1 MFIYNF
7 FICIDI
13 INMLSV
19 SNTLPISNF
28 SQVVISDNAGSK
40 FAPKTN
46 SRIRLQLP
54 PSLSMVDF
62 HSSYLKFDLQVKQST
77 FGTTNTF
84 KMKLG
89 NDQGSSQII
98 RDLRILMDGRPV
110 EEITHYNVLDKVCK
124 DFSNDTSLN
133 VFHSQFDHALVKGN
147 NPNYFV
153 RSYDATGAT
162 PTALNEIGTGNTF
175 QPRLSGVLSL
185 PVGVPL
191 VATGLM
197 EIELILEDS
206 ENVLVVDGELDAS
219 LADFTA
225 DATGGYTGEITLSP
239 EQNIAPFFKGK
250 GWETAVDCPF
260 HKGNVIKVVATDQT
274 TVPTPV
280 PVVMYLTVLDVAQNG
295 NTIDISVVIPAGTL
309 TNGAVYGG
317 GSYVDAVFGGETASA
332 NTTTYT
338 KSTNPYT
345 YEVNNVEY
353 VCRSIEMPPNYTDSL
368 QKRIQGEGLVLDIP
382 TYSMYLDNIQPNI
395 NKQSILVP
403 CYSSRAKCSL
413 SIPVDANQAPYAYN
427 RGGSIDG
434 LRQYQFKIGARVEP
448 QRPIDVSNTT
458 LNDRA
463 YASQEHLQEFSK
475 ALVAT
480 GLGNRS
486 LLKHRDNFVM
496 GRSLSAMGGTEDL
509 TEKALRVE
517 IEYNSG
523 AGNGAKNVFTFVNHI
538 RRLQIT
544 PSGLQIYG

>member
-1 MFIYNF
+1 
-7 FICIDI
+7 
-13 INMLSV
+13 MLSV

-28 SQVVISDNAGSK
+28 SQVVISDNAGSQ

-62 HSSYLKFDLQVKQST
+62 HSSYLKFDMQLKQSA
-77 FGTTNTF
+77 FGTSNTY

-89 NDQGSSQII
+89 NGQGSQQII

-110 EEITHYNVLDKVCK
+110 EEITHYNVLDKVCN

-133 VFHSQFDHALVKGN
+133 VFHSQFNHALVKGN
-147 NPNYFV
+147 TPTYLI
-153 RSYDATGAT
+153 RGYDASGLS
-162 PTALNEIGTGNTF
+162 PTALNDIGVGNTF
-175 QPRLSGVLSL
+175 QPKLSGVLSL

-206 ENVLVVDGELDAS
+206 ENVLVVDGSLTSDAE
-219 LADFTA
+219 DFTA
-225 DATGGYTGEITLSP
+225 NATGGFTGAGGAGAGSIIIEGVIPKGKGWT
-239 EQNIAPFFKGK
+239 NYKDCPFFKGNVVK
-250 GWETAVDCPF
+250 ITATGSAP
-260 HKGNVIKVVATDQT
+260 
-274 TVPTPV
+274 
-280 PVVMYLTVLDVAQNG
+280 
-295 NTIDISVVIPAGTL
+295 PAGTIVRYAVVDGP
-309 TNGAVYGG
+309 TDEGAVNTIYIPFNIPSG
-317 GSYVDAVFGGETASA
+317 VFGNNEILSDVKLECVFGATGVSA
-332 NTTTYT
+332 DG
-338 KSTNPYT
+338 KSTTGAGTADFSYQIN
-345 YEVNNVEY
+345 EVQY
-353 VCRSIEMPPNYTDSL
+353 VCRSIEMPPNYVDSL
-368 QKRIQGEGLVLDIP
+368 QKRIQAEGMVLDIP
-382 TYSMYLDNIQPNI
+382 TYSMYLDNIQPSI

-403 CYSSRAKCSL
+403 CYSSRAKCSM
-413 SIPVDANQAPYAYN
+413 SIPVEANQQPFQYD
-427 RGGSIDG
+427 RGGKIDS

-458 LNDRA
+458 LNTRA

-486 LLKHRDNFVM
+486 LLNHRENFVM

-509 TEKALRVE
+509 SEKALRVE

-523 AGNGAKNVFTFVNHI
+523 HANTAKNVFTFVNHI

>member
-1 MFIYNF
+1 
-7 FICIDI
+7 
-13 INMLSV
+13 MLSV

-62 HSSYLKFDLQVKQST
+62 HSSYLKFDLQLKKGAN

-89 NDQGSSQII
+89 NGQGSSQII

-110 EEITHYNVLDKVCK
+110 EEITHYNVLDKVRT

-133 VFHSQFDHALVKGN
+133 VFHSQFDHALVDGGN
-147 NPNYFV
+147 PTYLV
-153 RSYDATGAT
+153 RQYDASLGTA
-162 PTALNEIGTGNTF
+162 ALNDIGTANTF
-175 QPRLSGVLSL
+175 QPKLSGVLSL

-206 ENVLVVDGELDAS
+206 ENVLTVDGS
-219 LADFTA
+219 LTCGGTNFTSPA
-225 DATGGYTGEITLSP
+225 GGGYTSNITLA
-239 EQNIAPFFKGK
+239 EVQGTAPFFKGK
-250 GWETAVDCPF
+250 GWTDAVDCPF
-260 HKGNVIKVVATDQT
+260 FKGNVIKITATGSVSGPD
-274 TVPTPV
+274 TVRYAVISANPVQSGNTVDV
-280 PVVMYLTVLDVAQNG
+280 PVAM
-295 NTIDISVVIPAGTL
+295 PAGVWAGAGEDL
-309 TNGAVYGG
+309 TAVQLE
-317 GSYVDAVFGGETASA
+317 VVFGATAINA
-332 NTTTYT
+332 GGTAITTTD
-338 KSTNPYT
+338 NDQYT
-345 YEVNNVEY
+345 YEINEVQY
-353 VCRSIEMPPNYTDSL
+353 ICRSIEMPPNYVDSL
-368 QKRIQGEGLVLDIP
+368 SKRIQAEGMVLDIP
-382 TYSMYLDNIQPNI
+382 TYSMYLDNIQPSI

-413 SIPVDANQAPYAYN
+413 SIPVEANQTAYQYD
-427 RGGSIDG
+427 RGGKIDS

-448 QRPIDVSNTT
+448 QRPVDVSNTT
-458 LNDRA
+458 LNQRA

-475 ALVAT
+475 ALTAT

-523 AGNGAKNVFTFVNHI
+523 HANTAKNVFTFVNHI

>member
-7 FICIDI
+7 FIYIDI

-62 HSSYLKFDLQVKQST
+62 HSSYLKFDLQLRQAT
-77 FGTTNTF
+77 FGTSNTY

-89 NDQGSSQII
+89 NEQGSSQII
-98 RDLRILMDGRPV
+98 RDLRILMDGRPI

-133 VFHSQFDHALVKGN
+133 VFHSQFDHAIIQGN
-147 NPNYFV
+147 NPTYFV
-153 RSYDATGAT
+153 RAYDAKAD
-162 PTALNEIGTGNTF
+162 TASLNDIGTGNTF

-206 ENVLVVDGELDAS
+206 ENVLVVDGSLTSDAKT
-219 LADFTA
+219 FTA
-225 DATGGYTGEITLSP
+225 GATGGYTGDIDLEDVPKGKGWVDAVSC
-239 EQNIAPFFKGK
+239 PFFKGNVFK
-250 GWETAVDCPF
+250 ITATGSVT
-260 HKGNVIKVVATDQT
+260 GGEIVRYAVVNAPPTEAGST
-274 TVPTPV
+274 ISVP
-280 PVVMYLTVLDVAQNG
+280 
-295 NTIDISVVIPAGTL
+295 VVIPAG
-309 TNGAVYGG
+309 
-317 GSYVDAVFGGETASA
+317 VFGNVDVLTDVKLQCVLGATGVNATGTA
-332 NTTTYT
+332 TTGAGTADF
-338 KSTNPYT
+338 T

-353 VCRSIEMPPNYTDSL
+353 VCRSIEMPPNYVDSL
-368 QKRIQGEGLVLDIP
+368 QKRIQAEGMVLDIP
-382 TYSMYLDNIQPNI
+382 TYSMYLDNVQPNI

-413 SIPVDANQAPYAYN
+413 SVPVEANQTPYQYN

-448 QRPIDVSNTT
+448 QRPVDTTNTT
-458 LNDRA
+458 LNARA

-475 ALVAT
+475 ALIAT
-480 GLGNRS
+480 GMGNRS

-523 AGNGAKNVFTFVNHI
+523 HANTAKNVFTFVNHI